1 MSRYFEKISFDQ
13 FRSDVSDDKAMYE
26 NYSLPKRS
34 TINSAGYDFE
44 ALYDFVIKP
53 GQIKKIPLG
62 IKASMNSNEVLL
74 LLVRSSQGFKYNV
87 RMCNQV
93 GIIDADYYGNSS
105 NGGHIF
111 VCLENE
117 GDEVI
122 EIKKGDRFVQGIF
135 IPYLITDDDNTTDLR
150 EGGIGSTN
158 NKGDDL

>member
-1 MSRYFEKISFDQ
+1 
-13 FRSDVSDDKAMYE
+13 
-26 NYSLPKRS
+26 
-34 TINSAGYDFE
+34 
-44 ALYDFVIKP
+44 
-53 GQIKKIPLG
+53 
-62 IKASMNSNEVLL
+62 
-74 LLVRSSQGFKYNV
+74 
-87 RMCNQV
+87 MCNQV
-93 GIIDADYYGNSS
+93 GIIDADYYGNFS

-122 EIKKGDRFVQGIF
+122 KIKKGDRFVQGIF